1 MFDRYD
7 PRHDTGRE
15 RDGLIHDHEEQ
26 WPSLGRAAG
35 AVSQPDGHATMVIA
49 GTTVST

>member
-7 PRHDTGRE
+7 PRDDTGRE
-15 RDGLIHDHEEQ
+15 RDRLFMITKEQ